1 MIEESDDKRTDAR
14 SDISCREVGDRNEE
28 KYLYVPCL
36 TEIYLGVNF
45 NYDNIDSIVEAIKK
59 NCRDIKIF
67 MVNPKPDAYGFE
79 RIPLKF

>member
-1 MIEESDDKRTDAR
+1 MSLLLFVKSIEWSHEQEWRFFRES
-14 SDISCREVGDRNEE
+14 EE

-45 NYDNIDSIVEAIKK
+45 NYDNIDSIIEAIKK
-59 NCRDIKIF
+59 NGRDIKIF

-79 RIPLKF
+79 QIPLVF